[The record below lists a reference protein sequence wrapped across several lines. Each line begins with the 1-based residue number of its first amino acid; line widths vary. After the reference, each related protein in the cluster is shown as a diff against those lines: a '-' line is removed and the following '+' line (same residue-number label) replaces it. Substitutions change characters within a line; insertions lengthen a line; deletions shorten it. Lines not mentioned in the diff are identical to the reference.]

1 MSSRLEATIVGIRL
15 ALFFFNFSSLN
26 KMMDKT
32 DNFILSIKYCYF
44 IPVLLYFA
52 IQPLKSE
59 PDKFLLIGQVA

>member
-1 MSSRLEATIVGIRL
+1 
-15 ALFFFNFSSLN
+15 
-26 KMMDKT
+26 MDKT

-59 PDKFLLIGQVA
+59 PDKFLIISQVLLNKTKHCYKNTFPKIVSRCV